1 MTSVWLQR
9 QVKSSIRFYAYQR
22 IIYLAAAQCD
32 RHCWRSLSRQA
43 KKLNLGR
50 YYSVARGDRRLNGCD
65 IVFGSIDKLPIYL
78 RTMSRRLAWPR
89 RHITPRAV
97 SQVESRSSSY
107 LLLQHFASRRW
118 VYNFYALGVC
128 CALMSIVKAAE
139 LMQMVFR
146 NGRYYPA

>member
-1 MTSVWLQR
+1 MAAEAR
-9 QVKSSIRFYAYQR
+9 QVQHQNYAYQR

-50 YYSVARGDRRLNGCD
+50 YYSVARGDRRLNAARMRYC
-65 IVFGSIDKLPIYL
+65 VRVDKLPIYL

-107 LLLQHFASRRW
+107 LLLQHFAARRW